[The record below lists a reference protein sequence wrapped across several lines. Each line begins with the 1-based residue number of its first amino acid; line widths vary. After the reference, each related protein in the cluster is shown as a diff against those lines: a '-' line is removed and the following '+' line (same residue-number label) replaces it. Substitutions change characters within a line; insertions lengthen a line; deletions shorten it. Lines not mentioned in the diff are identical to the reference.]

1 MKTKIY
7 TRLISIIMT
16 MSVVISSICCFPYKS
31 FSATLYNVSTS
42 YSGNYDSESPMQFD
56 VYSLN
61 RNTSTFTGHITIDA
75 TSLSINIDKDVSGT
89 VTFYQNYYVC
99 NFSFKYKWLVISFD
113 TTFSITVYPRE
124 GKAVGYGGGGMLV
137 PSADDFVLTGS
148 IDNSYNKYLS
158 YNSDDMKLCMMLS
171 KEIYGTE
178 KEAFPNM
185 KFLSLIDKNFLN
197 GIDKVQLFNT
207 KDHNPDNVSFALL
220 QRNIDKESTDLF
232 VVIRGT
238 LWNEWQGNVQIT
250 GKNYDSSS
258 TVHNNFNKAKESI
271 KDAICEYYN
280 TYCKNYKK
288 VNLII
293 TGHSRGAAVA
303 NLYAKEATDTT
314 ESNEKNITETL
325 RIPKFDTVTAYTF
338 ACPNNVR
345 ITKNNTIDKIESYSN
360 IYNYWFTTDIV
371 PSVPLTTPTD
381 GWNYWKYGTCF
392 TMDITSLDDW
402 SFNKEIANFSL
413 YLSGP
418 LNKNIKTE
426 LNNAFSQWNSIE
438 EYYNKQFKT
447 ISGYSPKQILFENI
461 SLYDF
466 LYNATYFMTNSYS
479 KLYGV
484 KAIKDIIEVP
494 RLKPLLCFAIS
505 NIGSISTS
513 HHYDTY
519 NKFINGDNNS
529 NAFGDSEF
537 KLFTYS
543 QAINT
548 LNNSKENSDFAVQND
563 NAVAP
568 NLNEVLKLK
577 EIANQNNN
585 NEILDWNLNNPSEWS
600 GITWNSTG
608 HVVGIDFSY
617 KWLEGV
623 ADFSDFS
630 ELENLDLYANTFT
643 KIDLS
648 GCIELNSLNC
658 SYNDLSK
665 NGLVLTDC
673 NNLKTLYCDGCDL
686 SLLDL
691 SALTELKSLSGSFN
705 NLISLNLENN
715 TKLTYVNCIYNYL
728 DVHTGSTLYNYLF
741 DYKNNNMAYVNYFQQ
756 KLPSNAVTDASE
768 IQALENFAKY
778 GTNNK
783 ALDWLDDNEKL
794 SLEKIQNNV
803 MFYFDGEKYRA
814 VMINMNGL
822 GVSGT
827 LELSDFDE
835 LRIINCEDTAISKLN
850 LNNCNKLQELYCS
863 NSQIENLTLPNNITS
878 SDSNL
883 FVLECENNHIDI
895 NIFSEKIISNIKKKS
910 NYSLK
915 YRHQIINKEISV
927 FNENDYQIL
936 CDFANQKNNMS
947 ILNWN
952 LKKPG
957 EWAETDWIYDSVSEK
972 YRLYDCNFNCLKL
985 DGNIDLSGC
994 TKIDNIDFASNN
1006 IRTVTLPVRNI
1017 NEGEFYNCSKLEAVI
1032 LQGGTTISSGAF
1044 MNCPTLQAI
1053 YIPDSI
1059 ADIFDDA
1066 FANSSKVTI
1075 CANTGSFAEAFA
1087 NKKGIN
1093 FKSGSFLCGNIVAM
1107 ESPNNIYGHY
1117 YPVEEVNISNEAGNI
1132 SKSDKYGYFVVYS
1145 LKNGNYDFALDYKY
1159 GYNLHLKVKICDSS
1173 VVISTP
1179 ITMICCDFNKD
1190 GYINAKDF
1198 AVLKKHINGYE
1209 STIDNKYFDI
1219 NKDGIVD
1226 DDDWKIGKKFLLCK
1240 NNNEIIM
1247 SYSNAEYDI
1256 IPATAETA
1264 GNEEEKPNGIDVVD
1278 GGLD

>member
-426 LNNAFSQWNSIE
+426 LNI
-438 EYYNKQFKT
+438 
-447 ISGYSPKQILFENI
+447 
-461 SLYDF
+461 
-466 LYNATYFMTNSYS
+466 
-479 KLYGV
+479 GV
-484 KAIKDIIEVP
+484 Q
-494 RLKPLLCFAIS
+494 
-505 NIGSISTS
+505 G
-513 HHYDTY
+513 
-519 NKFINGDNNS
+519 
-529 NAFGDSEF
+529 
-537 KLFTYS
+537 
-543 QAINT
+543 
-548 LNNSKENSDFAVQND
+548 VQ
-563 NAVAP
+563 
-568 NLNEVLKLK
+568 
-577 EIANQNNN
+577 
-585 NEILDWNLNNPSEWS
+585 
-600 GITWNSTG
+600 T
-608 HVVGIDFSY
+608 
-617 KWLEGV
+617 
-623 ADFSDFS
+623 
-630 ELENLDLYANTFT
+630 
-643 KIDLS
+643 
-648 GCIELNSLNC
+648 
-658 SYNDLSK
+658 
-665 NGLVLTDC
+665 
-673 NNLKTLYCDGCDL
+673 
-686 SLLDL
+686 
-691 SALTELKSLSGSFN
+691 
-705 NLISLNLENN
+705 
-715 TKLTYVNCIYNYL
+715 
-728 DVHTGSTLYNYLF
+728 
-741 DYKNNNMAYVNYFQQ
+741 
-756 KLPSNAVTDASE
+756 
-768 IQALENFAKY
+768 
-778 GTNNK
+778 
-783 ALDWLDDNEKL
+783 
-794 SLEKIQNNV
+794 
-803 MFYFDGEKYRA
+803 R
-814 VMINMNGL
+814 
-822 GVSGT
+822 
-827 LELSDFDE
+827 
-835 LRIINCEDTAISKLN
+835 
-850 LNNCNKLQELYCS
+850 
-863 NSQIENLTLPNNITS
+863 
-878 SDSNL
+878 
-883 FVLECENNHIDI
+883 
-895 NIFSEKIISNIKKKS
+895 
-910 NYSLK
+910 
-915 YRHQIINKEISV
+915 
-927 FNENDYQIL
+927 
-936 CDFANQKNNMS
+936 
-947 ILNWN
+947 
-952 LKKPG
+952 
-957 EWAETDWIYDSVSEK
+957 
-972 YRLYDCNFNCLKL
+972 
-985 DGNIDLSGC
+985 
-994 TKIDNIDFASNN
+994 
-1006 IRTVTLPVRNI
+1006 
-1017 NEGEFYNCSKLEAVI
+1017 
-1032 LQGGTTISSGAF
+1032 
-1044 MNCPTLQAI
+1044 
-1053 YIPDSI
+1053 
-1059 ADIFDDA
+1059 
-1066 FANSSKVTI
+1066 
-1075 CANTGSFAEAFA
+1075 
-1087 NKKGIN
+1087 
-1093 FKSGSFLCGNIVAM
+1093 
-1107 ESPNNIYGHY
+1107 
-1117 YPVEEVNISNEAGNI
+1117 
-1132 SKSDKYGYFVVYS
+1132 
-1145 LKNGNYDFALDYKY
+1145 
-1159 GYNLHLKVKICDSS
+1159 
-1173 VVISTP
+1173 
-1179 ITMICCDFNKD
+1179 
-1190 GYINAKDF
+1190 
-1198 AVLKKHINGYE
+1198 
-1209 STIDNKYFDI
+1209 
-1219 NKDGIVD
+1219 
-1226 DDDWKIGKKFLLCK
+1226 
-1240 NNNEIIM
+1240 
-1247 SYSNAEYDI
+1247 
-1256 IPATAETA
+1256 
-1264 GNEEEKPNGIDVVD
+1264 
-1278 GGLD
+1278 